1 MDELE
6 MRRDRLKLEVTI
18 DKARLKAGLDILKKI
33 VQIGTPEMISSEM
46 DRIYREATKLVE
58 KMRELMYLESEISAM
73 KQRERNVQVAGKE
86 G

>member
-6 MRRDRLKLEVTI
+6 VRRDRLKLEVTI

-33 VQIGTPEMISSEM
+33 VQIGTPEMIGSEM
-46 DRIYREATKLVE
+46 DRIYREANKLIE
-58 KMRELMYLESEISAM
+58 KIRELQYLEAISAM